1 MDTYKLGN
9 KVNCIIRSVT
19 AGQLGQ
25 MRMEYDNQP
34 YTELK
39 DIGASLSFAIKNS
52 DARDTLSSL
61 LHYNNNSINMVY
73 LSDCPLTQKVL
84 DLVYPRA
91 SLNLYSTA
99 VNVDSYEDG
108 ILYIPE
114 DPSIVLYQVFVYD
127 AAGVL
132 VAAVDSVTNGVFKNA
147 AIKASNNYKVF
158 YSYSSLFGVS
168 LDKSLSSAYVSLD
181 LISEGNINDN
191 TSSFCVHIAKASISA
206 AKGISLRSNGLNTID
221 LNCTVIKPN
230 DEDENKNFI
239 TFKW

>member
-25 MRMEYDNQP
+25 MRMDYDNQP

-39 DIGASLSFAIKNS
+39 DIGASLSFAVKNS
-52 DARDTLSSL
+52 DARDSLSSL

-73 LSDCPLTQKVL
+73 LSDCPLTQKIL

-91 SLNLYSTA
+91 PLSLYSA
-99 VNVDSYEDG
+99 SVNVDAYEDG
-108 ILYIPE
+108 MLYIPE
-114 DPSIVLYQVFVYD
+114 DPSKILYQVFIYNTS
-127 AAGVL
+127 GSL
-132 VAAVDSVTNGVFKNA
+132 VAAVDSVTNGTLTNA
-147 AIKASNNYKVF
+147 AIKSGNNYKVF
-158 YSYSSLFGVS
+158 YSYDSSFGVS
-168 LDKSLSSAYVSLD
+168 LDKSLSSTYVSLD

-230 DEDENKNFI
+230 EDDENKNFI
-239 TFKW
+239 TFKR